1 MSSSRCW
8 GTSIWSAHC
17 SPPSGRSAI
26 SPPCIWFPK
35 ARHLIPRM
43 CWPRSASTT
52 PSKPPNHR
60 SASRPRCRPSGSDP
74 GRDHFDGPPPDEG
87 GAVVSVART
96 SGGPALRPRYRLRRV
111 LAEVASVTLGLVLLI
126 WSLTPVYN
134 MLLIALDRDEGDIE
148 FEGII
153 WPPDPSLH
161 SFYTVLTQG
170 YWLVE
175 DFWHQFGNSFFI
187 GLMTTFLTVLIG
199 SLASFALGRMRLSK
213 GWLLVNAP
221 LLTYAVPA
229 SFLVIPF
236 SRLMASYGLSNT
248 LWAII
253 AANVTFATP
262 YAILILQQY
271 GKLIPIELDEAAQVD
286 GASPVQVYRRIYL
299 PLMTPALAAVG
310 TYALLLAWNE
320 YLYQYVLLSSTRNMT
335 VAVAIAQFFNS
346 DEAPWN
352 YMMAT
357 AIIYSLP
364 PIVIFYALRRY
375 MAAGLTRGA
384 LKS

>member
-1 MSSSRCW
+1 M
-8 GTSIWSAHC
+8 
-17 SPPSGRSAI
+17 
-26 SPPCIWFPK
+26 
-35 ARHLIPRM
+35 
-43 CWPRSASTT
+43 
-52 PSKPPNHR
+52 
-60 SASRPRCRPSGSDP
+60 
-74 GRDHFDGPPPDEG
+74 
-87 GAVVSVART
+87 SVART
-96 SGGPALRPRYRLRRV
+96 SGGPVLRPRFRLRRFV
-111 LAEVASVTLGLVLLI
+111 AEVASMTLGVVLLI

-134 MLLIALDRDEGDIE
+134 MLLIALARDEGDIE

-187 GLMTTFLTVLIG
+187 GLMTMFLTVLIG

-236 SRLMASYGLSNT
+236 YRLMASYGLSNT
-248 LWAII
+248 LWAIV
-253 AANVTFATP
+253 AANVMFAAP

-271 GKLIPIELDEAAQVD
+271 AKLIPTELDEAARMD
-286 GASPVQVYRRIYL
+286 GESPAQTYRRIYL
-299 PLMTPALAAVG
+299 PLMAPALAAVG

-320 YLYQYVLLSSTRNMT
+320 YLYQYLLLSSTRNMT

-384 LKS
+384 LKG

>member
-1 MSSSRCW
+1 V
-8 GTSIWSAHC
+8 TV
-17 SPPSGRSAI
+17 
-26 SPPCIWFPK
+26 
-35 ARHLIPRM
+35 ARRFGGPVR
-43 CWPRSASTT
+43 
-52 PSKPPNHR
+52 
-60 SASRPRCRPSGSDP
+60 RPR
-74 GRDHFDGPPPDEG
+74 H
-87 GAVVSVART
+87 
-96 SGGPALRPRYRLRRV
+96 RLRRV
-111 LAEVASVTLGLVLLI
+111 LAEAASVTLGVGLLI
-126 WSLTPVYN
+126 WSLAPVYN

-148 FEGII
+148 FEGLI
-153 WPPDPSLH
+153 WPPDPSLD
-161 SFYTVLTQG
+161 SFRAVLTQG

-187 GLMTTFLTVLIG
+187 GLMTMGLTVLIG
-199 SLASFALGRMRLSK
+199 SLASFAFSRMRVSR
-213 GWLLVNAP
+213 GWVLLNAP

-236 SRLMASYGLSNT
+236 SRLMAGYGLSNS

-262 YAILILQQY
+262 YAILILRQY
-271 GKLIPIELDEAAQVD
+271 ATLIPIELDEAAQVD
-286 GASPVQVYRRIYL
+286 GASPGQVYRRIYL

-310 TYALLLAWNE
+310 TFALLLAWNE

-357 AIIYSLP
+357 ALIYSLP

-384 LKS
+384 LKG

>member
-1 MSSSRCW
+1 MSVTRVS
-8 GTSIWSAHC
+8 
-17 SPPSGRSAI
+17 
-26 SPPCIWFPK
+26 
-35 ARHLIPRM
+35 
-43 CWPRSASTT
+43 
-52 PSKPPNHR
+52 
-60 SASRPRCRPSGSDP
+60 
-74 GRDHFDGPPPDEG
+74 DGPVP
-87 GAVVSVART
+87 R
-96 SGGPALRPRYRLRRV
+96 LRPWLRRV
-111 LAEVASVTLGLVLLI
+111 VAEVASVTLVVALLI

-153 WPPDPSLH
+153 WPADPSLH

-187 GLMTTFLTVLIG
+187 GLMTMFLTVLIG
-199 SLASFALGRMRLSK
+199 SLASFAFGRMRLSK

-229 SFLVIPF
+229 SFLIIPF
-236 SRLMASYGLSNT
+236 TRLMAGYGLSNT

-271 GKLIPIELDEAAQVD
+271 ARLIPIELDEAARVD
-286 GASPVQVYRRIYL
+286 GASPVQIYRRVYL
-299 PLMTPALAAVG
+299 PLMAPALAAIG

-357 AIIYSLP
+357 AVIYSLP

-375 MAAGLTRGA
+375 MAEGLTRGA
-384 LKS
+384 VKG

>member
-1 MSSSRCW
+1 M
-8 GTSIWSAHC
+8 
-17 SPPSGRSAI
+17 
-26 SPPCIWFPK
+26 
-35 ARHLIPRM
+35 
-43 CWPRSASTT
+43 
-52 PSKPPNHR
+52 
-60 SASRPRCRPSGSDP
+60 
-74 GRDHFDGPPPDEG
+74 
-87 GAVVSVART
+87 
-96 SGGPALRPRYRLRRV
+96 RRV
-111 LAEVASVTLGLVLLI
+111 LTEVTSAILAVALLI

-148 FEGII
+148 FEGLI

-161 SFYTVLTQG
+161 SFYVVITQG

-187 GLMTTFLTVLIG
+187 GLMTMFLTALIG
-199 SLASFALGRMRLSK
+199 SLASFALGRMRVTRA
-213 GWLLVNAP
+213 GLLVNAP

-229 SFLVIPF
+229 SFLIIPF
-236 SRLMASYGLSNT
+236 SRLMAGYGLSNS

-253 AANVTFATP
+253 AANVTFAAP
-262 YAILILQQY
+262 YAILILRY
-271 GKLIPIELDEAAQVD
+271 YATLIPMELDEAAQMD
-286 GASPVQVYRRIYL
+286 GASPVQVYRRIYV
-299 PLMTPALAAVG
+299 PLMAPALAAVG
-310 TYALLLAWNE
+310 TFALLLAWNE

-357 AIIYSLP
+357 ALIYSVP
-364 PIVIFYALRRY
+364 PIVIFYGLRRY

-384 LKS
+384 LKG

>member
-1 MSSSRCW
+1 M
-8 GTSIWSAHC
+8 
-17 SPPSGRSAI
+17 
-26 SPPCIWFPK
+26 
-35 ARHLIPRM
+35 
-43 CWPRSASTT
+43 
-52 PSKPPNHR
+52 
-60 SASRPRCRPSGSDP
+60 
-74 GRDHFDGPPPDEG
+74 
-87 GAVVSVART
+87 
-96 SGGPALRPRYRLRRV
+96 RRK
-111 LAEVASVTLGLVLLI
+111 LAEVASVILGLALVI

-148 FEGII
+148 FAGII

-161 SFYTVLTQG
+161 SFSTVLTQG

-175 DFWHQFGNSFFI
+175 DFWRQFGHSFFI
-187 GLMTTFLTVLIG
+187 GLMTMALTTLIG
-199 SLASFALGRMRLSK
+199 SLASFALGRLRVSK
-213 GWLLVNAP
+213 SWLVLNAP

-236 SRLMASYGLSNT
+236 SRLMASYGLSNS
-248 LWAII
+248 LWAIV
-253 AANVTFATP
+253 AANVTFAAP
-262 YAILILQQY
+262 YAILILRQY
-271 GKLIPIELDEAAQVD
+271 ATLIPIELDQAAQVD
-286 GASPVQVYRRIYL
+286 GASPVQMYRLIYL
-299 PLMTPALAAVG
+299 PLMAPALAAVG
-310 TYALLLAWNE
+310 TFALLLAWNE

-384 LKS
+384 VRG

>member
-1 MSSSRCW
+1 M
-8 GTSIWSAHC
+8 
-17 SPPSGRSAI
+17 
-26 SPPCIWFPK
+26 
-35 ARHLIPRM
+35 
-43 CWPRSASTT
+43 
-52 PSKPPNHR
+52 
-60 SASRPRCRPSGSDP
+60 
-74 GRDHFDGPPPDEG
+74 
-87 GAVVSVART
+87 SVART
-96 SGGPALRPRYRLRRV
+96 SGSPALRPRHRLRSF
-111 LAEVASVTLGLVLLI
+111 LAEVASVILGVALVI
-126 WSLTPVYN
+126 WSLAPVYN

-148 FEGII
+148 FEGLI

-161 SFYTVLTQG
+161 SFQAVLTQG

-175 DFWHQFGNSFFI
+175 DFWRQFGNSFFI
-187 GLMTTFLTVLIG
+187 GLMTMVLTVLTG
-199 SLASFALGRMRLSK
+199 SLASFALSRMRLSN
-213 GWLLVNAP
+213 GALLLNAP
-221 LLTYAVPA
+221 LLTYAIPS

-236 SRLMASYGLSNT
+236 ARLMASYGLSNT

-271 GKLIPIELDEAAQVD
+271 ATLIPIELDEAARMD

-320 YLYQYVLLSSTRNMT
+320 YLYQYVMLSSTRNMT

-357 AIIYSLP
+357 AITHSLP

-384 LKS
+384 LKG

>member
-1 MSSSRCW
+1 MS
-8 GTSIWSAHC
+8 
-17 SPPSGRSAI
+17 
-26 SPPCIWFPK
+26 
-35 ARHLIPRM
+35 
-43 CWPRSASTT
+43 
-52 PSKPPNHR
+52 
-60 SASRPRCRPSGSDP
+60 
-74 GRDHFDGPPPDEG
+74 GP
-87 GAVVSVART
+87 V
-96 SGGPALRPRYRLRRV
+96 LRPRDRLRGV
-111 LAEVASVTLGLVLLI
+111 LTEAASVTLAVVLLI

-134 MLLIALDRDEGDIE
+134 MLLIALDRDDGDIE

-161 SFYTVLTQG
+161 SFRAVVTQG
-170 YWLVE
+170 YWLLE
-175 DFWHQFGNSFFI
+175 DFWRQFGNSFFI
-187 GLMTTFLTVLIG
+187 GVMTMVLTVLIG

-213 GWLLVNAP
+213 HWLLANAP

-236 SRLMASYGLSNT
+236 SRLMTSYGLSNT

-253 AANVTFATP
+253 AANVTFASP

-271 GKLIPIELDEAAQVD
+271 GTLIPIELDEAARVD
-286 GASPVQVYRRIYL
+286 GATPVQMYGRVYL
-299 PLMTPALAAVG
+299 PLMAPALAAVG
-310 TYALLLAWNE
+310 TFALLFAWNE

-364 PIVIFYALRRY
+364 PIVIFYGLRRY

-384 LKS
+384 FKG

>member
-1 MSSSRCW
+1 MSAARA
-8 GTSIWSAHC
+8 SA
-17 SPPSGRSAI
+17 
-26 SPPCIWFPK
+26 
-35 ARHLIPRM
+35 
-43 CWPRSASTT
+43 
-52 PSKPPNHR
+52 
-60 SASRPRCRPSGSDP
+60 
-74 GRDHFDGPPPDEG
+74 GP
-87 GAVVSVART
+87 V
-96 SGGPALRPRYRLRRV
+96 LRLRHRRRQV
-111 LAEVASVTLGLVLLI
+111 VAEAASMTLGVVLLI

-148 FEGII
+148 FEGIM

-161 SFYTVLTQG
+161 SFYVVLTQG

-187 GLMTTFLTVLIG
+187 GLMTMFLTVLIG

-236 SRLMASYGLSNT
+236 YRLMASYELSNT
-248 LWAII
+248 LWAIV
-253 AANVTFATP
+253 AVNVTFATP

-271 GKLIPIELDEAAQVD
+271 AKLIPIELDEAAHVD
-286 GASPVQVYRRIYL
+286 GASPVEVYRRIYL

-310 TYALLLAWNE
+310 TFALLLAWNE
-320 YLYQYVLLSSTRNMT
+320 YLYQYLLLSSTRNMT
-335 VAVAIAQFFNS
+335 VAVAIAQFFNT

-357 AIIYSLP
+357 AIIYALP

-375 MAAGLTRGA
+375 IAAGLTAGA
-384 LKS
+384 VKG

>member
-1 MSSSRCW
+1 
-8 GTSIWSAHC
+8 
-17 SPPSGRSAI
+17 
-26 SPPCIWFPK
+26 
-35 ARHLIPRM
+35 
-43 CWPRSASTT
+43 
-52 PSKPPNHR
+52 
-60 SASRPRCRPSGSDP
+60 
-74 GRDHFDGPPPDEG
+74 
-87 GAVVSVART
+87 VSVART
-96 SGGPALRPRYRLRRV
+96 SGSPVLRPRYRLRRF
-111 LAEVASVTLGLVLLI
+111 LAEVASVILGIALVI
-126 WSLTPVYN
+126 WSMAPVYN

-148 FEGII
+148 FEGLI

-161 SFYTVLTQG
+161 SFQAVLTQG

-175 DFWHQFGNSFFI
+175 DFWRQFGNSFFI
-187 GLMTTFLTVLIG
+187 GLMTMILTVLTG
-199 SLASFALGRMRLSK
+199 SLASFALSRMRLSSR
-213 GWLLVNAP
+213 GLLLNAP

-236 SRLMASYGLSNT
+236 SRLMALYGLSNT

-262 YAILILQQY
+262 YAILILHQY
-271 GKLIPIELDEAAQVD
+271 AKLIPLELDEAARMD
-286 GASPVQVYRRIYL
+286 GASPGQVYRRIYL
-299 PLMTPALAAVG
+299 PLVTPALAAVG

-384 LKS
+384 LKG

>member
-1 MSSSRCW
+1 M
-8 GTSIWSAHC
+8 
-17 SPPSGRSAI
+17 
-26 SPPCIWFPK
+26 
-35 ARHLIPRM
+35 
-43 CWPRSASTT
+43 
-52 PSKPPNHR
+52 
-60 SASRPRCRPSGSDP
+60 
-74 GRDHFDGPPPDEG
+74 
-87 GAVVSVART
+87 SVART
-96 SGGPALRPRYRLRRV
+96 SGGPALRPRYRLRRALV
-111 LAEVASVTLGLVLLI
+111 EVASVTLVVVLLI

-134 MLLIALDRDEGDIE
+134 MLLIALDPDEGDIE
-148 FEGII
+148 FAGNI

-161 SFYTVLTQG
+161 SFSTVLTQG

-187 GLMTTFLTVLIG
+187 GLMTMVLTVLIG
-199 SLASFALGRMRLSK
+199 SLASFAFGRMHLSK

-236 SRLMASYGLSNT
+236 SRLMVSYGLANS

-271 GKLIPIELDEAAQVD
+271 ARLIPIELDEAAQVD
-286 GASPVQVYRRIYL
+286 GASPVQVYRRVYL

-310 TYALLLAWNE
+310 TFALLLAWNE

-357 AIIYSLP
+357 AIIYSLT

-384 LKS
+384 MKG

>member
-1 MSSSRCW
+1 MRN
-8 GTSIWSAHC
+8 
-17 SPPSGRSAI
+17 
-26 SPPCIWFPK
+26 
-35 ARHLIPRM
+35 PR
-43 CWPRSASTT
+43 A
-52 PSKPPNHR
+52 
-60 SASRPRCRPSGSDP
+60 
-74 GRDHFDGPPPDEG
+74 
-87 GAVVSVART
+87 
-96 SGGPALRPRYRLRRV
+96 SGGPRRCWRIVTDAAAGALAIAL
-111 LAEVASVTLGLVLLI
+111 LV
-126 WSLTPVYN
+126 WSLLPVYN
-134 MLLIALDRDEGDIE
+134 MLLIALDPDEGDIE
-148 FEGII
+148 FEGVL
-153 WPPDPSLH
+153 WPPEPSLH
-161 SFYTVLTQG
+161 SFQTVVTQR

-175 DFWHQFGNSFFI
+175 DFWHQLGNSFFI
-187 GLMTTFLTVLIG
+187 GLLTMVLTVAIG
-199 SLASFALGRMRLSK
+199 SLASFALGRMRLGR

-236 SRLMASYGLSNT
+236 SRLMASYGLANS
-248 LWAII
+248 LWSIV

-262 YAILILQQY
+262 YAILILKEY
-271 GKLIPIELDEAAQVD
+271 ATLIPLELDEAAQVD
-286 GASPVQVYRRIYL
+286 GASPLYVYRRIYL
-299 PLMTPALAAVG
+299 PLMAPALAAVG
-310 TYALLLAWNE
+310 TFALLLAWNE

-357 AIIYSLP
+357 ALIYCLP